1 MPYIIQAV
9 GLCKGINDSKV
20 FPFESYTTIG
30 TFPCGEFNC
39 VNDFTQF
46 CYRELNMK
54 KIVGDLENT
63 YVSYWDP
70 VKNSWIYAGYYRE
83 FQLANA
89 KRNSTIWYCIY
100 SNIEGVALQV
110 MKA

>member
-20 FPFESYTTIG
+20 FPFESYNTIG
-30 TFPCGEFNC
+30 TFLCGEFNC

-54 KIVGDLENT
+54 K
-63 YVSYWDP
+63 
-70 VKNSWIYAGYYRE
+70 
-83 FQLANA
+83 
-89 KRNSTIWYCIY
+89 
-100 SNIEGVALQV
+100 
-110 MKA
+110 